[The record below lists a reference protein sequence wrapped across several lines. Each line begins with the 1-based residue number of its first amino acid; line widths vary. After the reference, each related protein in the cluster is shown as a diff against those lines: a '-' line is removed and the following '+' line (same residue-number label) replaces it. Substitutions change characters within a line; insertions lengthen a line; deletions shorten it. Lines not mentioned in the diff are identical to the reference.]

1 WRASS
6 WPDLCH
12 PIGADDF
19 ACNLRRCKPRRL
31 SLRGNVRIWRN
42 PAKDLLPEIE
52 ERGASVVAVS
62 PQTAPNSR
70 KSARQNHL
78 TFPILSD
85 SLGKVSGEFGLRFKL
100 PDYLIELYKSL
111 KNELPSFNGDASWI
125 LPMPVR

>member
-1 WRASS
+1 MPGPRPSNTSS
-6 WPDLCH
+6 E
-12 PIGADDF
+12 IA
-19 ACNLRRCKPRRL
+19 L
-31 SLRGNVRIWRN
+31 SC
-42 PAKDLLPEIE
+42 
-52 ERGASVVAVS
+52 VS

-111 KNELPSFNGDASWI
+111 KNELPSFNGDASWT
-125 LPMPVR
+125 LPMPVRYVIGADGVIAYSEINPDYTQRPDPSVLLPVLDQLNARRAA